1 MRRTAILSIQTD
13 SIYRDKS
20 SIQAG
25 MNNILVLG
33 STGNVG
39 RTLVHALRAAGE
51 TVIAASRTAGSDTIR
66 FDYADRTTFAPAL
79 EGVDR
84 VFLMT
89 PPGHLAAHELLG
101 PFLDEAL
108 KAPRKFVL
116 LSADGVQ
123 YNDQAPLRQV
133 ELRLE
138 SSGHPF
144 VFLRPNWFM
153 DNFHTFWL
161 PAIKASG
168 SIPLPAGEESRTAFI
183 DTADIAASA
192 AASLL
197 SNKFDNQSFS
207 LTGPEALTYGEAA
220 AVLSRHAGRVIE
232 YRNVEDSQLVESLI
246 QGGLPADYAGF
257 LAVLFGYVR
266 QGASSQVTDAVKT
279 LTGRDPGTLEHYAA
293 TNAAAWR

>member
-1 MRRTAILSIQTD
+1 MLSIQTG
-13 SIYRDKS
+13 SIYRNTTP
-20 SIQAG
+20 IQPG

-39 RTLVHALRAAGE
+39 KPLVHTLRSAGE
-51 TVIAASRTAGSDTIR
+51 TVLAASRTAGLDTIR
-66 FDYADRTTFAPAL
+66 FDYADRNTFAPAL

-89 PPGHLAAHELLG
+89 PPGHFAAHELLG

-108 KAPRKFVL
+108 KTPRKFVL

-123 YNDQAPLRQV
+123 YNDEAPLRQV

-138 SSGHPF
+138 RSGHPF
-144 VFLRPNWFM
+144 VLLRPNWFM

-161 PAIKASG
+161 PAIKATG
-168 SIPLPAGEESRTAFI
+168 SIPLPAGEESRTAFLNA
-183 DTADIAASA
+183 ADIAASA

-197 SNKFDNQSFS
+197 SNKFDNQAFS
-207 LTGPEALTYGEAA
+207 LTGPESLTYAEAA
-220 AVLSRHAGRVIE
+220 AVLSRHAGRIIE
-232 YRNVEDSQLVESLI
+232 YRNIEESQLVESLI
-246 QGGLPADYAGF
+246 QGGLPEDYARF
-257 LAVLFGYVR
+257 LAFLFSFVR
-266 QGASSQVTDAVKT
+266 QGAFSQVTDSVKT
-279 LTGRDPGTLEHYAA
+279 LTGRDPGTLEDYAA